1 MESGSMSKGKSSK
14 SKAKGPD
21 VAKGKGSDVSA
32 GDVPDV
38 AQGDVLDVSEE
49 AVVEAAV
56 ETADGS
62 DVVVVAVSQIDGDVT
77 DLAEDVSGTTLD
89 QVDEL
94 AVIRAENVE
103 LRNQLNARQTKK
115 KPKARSTA
123 NPLWRR
129 VVAVALIVFAI
140 LATVSAV
147 SVIWAKTTFEN
158 EDRFVATLAPLVK
171 DEDVA
176 SVVSLVVATEI
187 VEATGLEESVRE
199 SLPTELRFLAI
210 PVTNSFTAV
219 IAAGANEVIQT
230 DAFTEIW
237 EVVLRG
243 THRAASVVISGN
255 DRAIDSQN
263 GQVSINLDTIGNS
276 VTEWVTST
284 GLELPEA
291 DAELG
296 SIVLYQ
302 DGQLA
307 TVQSLAQAIH
317 VGGWLVPLIAIM
329 LIVAAVWISKDRR
342 RTVAIL
348 GFGTALG
355 LLLSLIGLRWGRNAL
370 VNAIE
375 DVSRK
380 SAAGATWDIFLDRL
394 HQLTWALFVLVLI
407 VGITAWV
414 VGPSS
419 RATRTRAWASTT
431 VSRWRGSTEEHSNS
445 FTNFIADWKSTI
457 EVVAVTLGLLF
468 ILFGPSPSGFSV
480 LATAAVVL
488 AAVVAVEVLA
498 VPDADST
505 HDGAS

>member
-1 MESGSMSKGKSSK
+1 MSKGKSSK
-14 SKAKGPD
+14 
-21 VAKGKGSDVSA
+21 AKGKGSDVA
-32 GDVPDV
+32 E
-38 AQGDVLDVSEE
+38 GDVLDVPE
-49 AVVEAAV
+49 VVVIVEGDI

-62 DVVVVAVSQIDGDVT
+62 DAVAAAADQVDGDVT
-77 DLAEDVSGTTLD
+77 DLAEDVSGATLD

-103 LRNQLNARQTKK
+103 LRSQLNARQTKK
-115 KPKARSTA
+115 KPRPRSTE
-123 NPLWRR
+123 NPLWRK

-140 LATVSAV
+140 LATVAAV
-147 SVIWAKTTFEN
+147 SVVWAKTTFEN
-158 EDRFVATLAPLVK
+158 EDRFVETLAPLVK

-176 SVVSLVVATEI
+176 SVISLVVAAEI
-187 VEATGLEESVRE
+187 VSATGLEESVRE
-199 SLPTELRFLAI
+199 SLPIELRFLAI

-219 IAAGANEVIQT
+219 IAAGANEVIQS

-237 EVVLRG
+237 KVALRA
-243 THRAASVVISGN
+243 THKAASVVISGN
-255 DRAIDSQN
+255 DRAIASQN
-263 GQVSINLDTIGNS
+263 GQVSINLDKIGNT
-276 VTEWVTST
+276 VIERVEST
-284 GLELPEA
+284 GLELP
-291 DAELG
+291 DTQPELG
-296 SIVLYQ
+296 SIVVYQ

-307 TVQSLAQAIH
+307 TVQSLAQAIQT
-317 VGGWLVPLIAIM
+317 GGWLVPLIAIM
-329 LIVAAVWISKDRR
+329 LTVAAIWISKDRR

-355 LLLSLIGLRWGRNAL
+355 LLLSLIGLRLGRNAL

-380 SAAGATWDIFLDRL
+380 SAAGATWDILLDRL
-394 HQLTWALFVLVLI
+394 HQLTWSLFVLALI

-414 VGPSS
+414 MGPSS
-419 RATRTRAWASTT
+419 LATRTRAWASTT

-457 EVVAVTLGLLF
+457 EVVAVMLGLLF
-468 ILFGPSPSGFSV
+468 MVFGPSPSGFSV

-488 AAVVAVEVLA
+488 VAVVAVEVLA
-498 VPDADST
+498 VSDADST